1 MIKTIKT
8 NSSNLDFIQLVRYL
22 DAELAERDGVDH
34 SFYDQFNKIDQIKYA
49 LVAYENGRPLG
60 CGAIKEFSRGSM
72 EIKRMYVLP
81 ESRRGGI
88 AMQLVTALQDW
99 ASELGYQQCIL
110 ETGKKQPEAIG
121 LYLKCGFNIIPNYG
135 QYIGVANSV
144 CFGKMLR

>member
-8 NSSNLDFIQLVRYL
+8 NSSNLDFIQLVKYL

-110 ETGKKQPEAIG
+110 ETGKKQPEAI
-121 LYLKCGFNIIPNYG
+121 
-135 QYIGVANSV
+135 
-144 CFGKMLR
+144 